1 MRSAAGKSR
10 NQDSRVRVGGGY
22 VAKEGSGERKKDVS
36 IRIRSDRSEEKEGDG
51 IKDEDDE
58 RPNEQG

>member
-1 MRSAAGKSR
+1 VYAAAAAR
-10 NQDSRVRVGGGY
+10 IGGGY
-22 VAKEGSGERKKDVS
+22 VAKEGSGGRKKDVS

-51 IKDEDDE
+51 IKYEDDE